1 MKESLFIKQNKQ
13 KWKDLEKHLAS
24 DQKDPDKLSDLYIQ
38 VSDDLSYARTFY
50 PNRSVRLYL
59 NNLAQQVYSNI
70 YKSRRSRWSDI
81 VFFWKEE
88 LPKIV
93 WDSRKELSISFCVF
107 VLAVCIGIFSAV
119 QDPGF
124 VRVILGDEYVDM
136 TLQNIKNG
144 DPMAVYKSSKN
155 TDMYVGITLNNVKV
169 DFLTFAS
176 GLFLGIGS
184 ILIMFYNG
192 IMVGVFQFFFVQQ
205 DLFIESALTIWL
217 HGTLEMAGMVLAGA
231 AGIRLGS
238 GLVFPGSYSRLQA
251 FQRSAM
257 NGFKLLMGTVPITMF
272 AAIIESFLTRYTDT
286 PDSIRFILILFSL
299 LFIAG
304 YFIVYPYMKNKSG
317 FSDAIKQTKIIG
329 SNFTIP
335 SIAAIETN
343 TELIRNS
350 FSMFHHYFFSNT
362 AIKFTVL
369 ILSIGIL
376 SFTLHE
382 FLPEYIDYTQWFFF
396 THFFDFN
403 LPVYIHALHMFNLS
417 VLLLFVG
424 FNIHKMSHTDTE
436 KLNIFF
442 LKQYYKAL
450 LTAAFIYP
458 IVWIPNA
465 LLLLLAFAFIVAP
478 LLVIYMVAITNNV
491 NYMKAISESI
501 EYMSKQYFN
510 IVGLF
515 VLLSGCMALYY
526 LLLESPFTYFFIQFV
541 LFNIDADAELLR
553 WVYIAFYVIIYY
565 GGIFYLLPLCMY
577 GTMWSVFGLQEI
589 KYARALTG
597 KIHSIW
603 K

>member
-38 VSDDLSYARTFY
+38 ISDDLSYARTFY

-70 YKSRRSRWSDI
+70 YKSRRSRWSDF

-93 WDSRKELSISFCVF
+93 WDSKKELSISFFVF
-107 VLAVCIGIFSAV
+107 ILAVSIGVFSAI

-144 DPMAVYKSSKN
+144 DPMAVYKASKN
-155 TDMYVGITLNNVKV
+155 TDMFMGITLNNVRI
-169 DFLTFAS
+169 DFMTFAS

-217 HGTLEMAGMVLAGA
+217 HGTLEMSGMVLAGA

-257 NGFKLLMGTVPITMF
+257 NGFKLLMGTVPITIF
-272 AAIIESFLTRYTDT
+272 AAIIESFLTRYTQT
-286 PDSIRFILILFSL
+286 PDSIRFILILLSL
-299 LFIAG
+299 LFIIT
-304 YFIVYPYMKNKSG
+304 YFIIYPYIKSKKG
-317 FSDAIKQTKIIG
+317 FSEAIKQTKVIG
-329 SNFTIP
+329 NDFTTPNTEQIL
-335 SIAAIETN
+335 TH
-343 TELIRNS
+343 TELIRSS
-350 FSMFHHYFFSNT
+350 FSMFHHYFFSHAKT
-362 AIKFTVL
+362 TFTL
-369 ILSIGIL
+369 LLLSIGII
-376 SFTLHE
+376 SISLHN

-396 THFFDFN
+396 TFFFELE
-403 LPVYIHALHMFNLS
+403 LPVYVHALHVFNLS
-417 VLLLFVG
+417 VLLFFVG
-424 FNIHKMSHTDTE
+424 FNIHEMTASDNL
-436 KLNIFF
+436 KLLTFGLQN
-442 LKQYYKAL
+442 YYKAL
-450 LTAAFIYP
+450 ITALLIYP
-458 IVWIPNA
+458 IVWIPSTI
-465 LLLLLAFAFIVAP
+465 LVLIAFALITPP
-478 LLVIYMVAITNNV
+478 LLIIYSVSITEKS
-491 NYMKAISESI
+491 NYWRAISI
-501 EYMSKQYFN
+501 GIDYMSKQYMN
-510 IVGLF
+510 VVGLF
-515 VLLSGCMALYY
+515 ILLSGCMALYY
-526 LLLESPFTYFFIQFV
+526 LFIESPITYFLIQFIFFNFEVDAESLRWMYIILDV
-541 LFNIDADAELLR
+541 LF
-553 WVYIAFYVIIYY
+553 YY
-565 GGIFYLLPLCMY
+565 GGFFYLLPLCMY
-577 GTMWSVFGLQEI
+577 GTMWNAFGLKEI
-589 KYARALTG
+589 KYAQGLTS
-597 KIHSIW
+597 KMNSIW